1 MKSLLDTIAEG
12 RMLNIA
18 HRGARSLAPENT
30 LSAALRALREGADLW
45 ELDVMM
51 TADGQPIVIHDES
64 LKRTSNA
71 AHVFPSR
78 RPWRVREFT
87 LEEIRRLDFGSWFAK
102 EDPFGQVAAGVVSEK
117 DLQSYRGERAPTLDE
132 ALQFT
137 LAHEWYVN
145 IEIKDLRGGPGDRE
159 IVAKV
164 MGLVARLEMTDRI
177 LISSFNHRYL
187 KQVKALN
194 PAIPTGVLV
203 EHRPLNPVGLAL
215 DQEATSYHPR
225 VSALHTEDLPLLRE
239 RGIAVLV
246 WVANDE
252 RTMHSLIAR
261 GVNGI
266 FTDFP
271 QLLRPIV
278 SGKKG
283 S

>member
-1 MKSLLDTIAEG
+1 MKSLLDTIAED
-12 RMLNIA
+12 RILNIA

-51 TADGQPIVIHDES
+51 TADGEPIVIHDES

-71 AHVFPSR
+71 AQVFPSR

-102 EDPFGQVAAGVVSEK
+102 EDPFGQIAAGIVSEQ

-145 IEIKDLRGGPGDRE
+145 IEIKDLWGVPGDQR
-159 IVAKV
+159 IVEKV
-164 MGLVARLEMTDRI
+164 MELVEKFEMSDRV
-177 LISSFNHRYL
+177 LISSFDHSYL
-187 KQVKALN
+187 KQVKAIN
-194 PAIPTGVLV
+194 PAISTGVLV
-203 EHRPLNPVGLAL
+203 ERRPFNPARLVQDLQA
-215 DQEATSYHPR
+215 ATYHPR
-225 VSALHTEDLPLLRE
+225 VSALRTDDVRLLRE
-239 RGIAVLV
+239 RGIGVLV

-278 SGKKG
+278 SGKKR